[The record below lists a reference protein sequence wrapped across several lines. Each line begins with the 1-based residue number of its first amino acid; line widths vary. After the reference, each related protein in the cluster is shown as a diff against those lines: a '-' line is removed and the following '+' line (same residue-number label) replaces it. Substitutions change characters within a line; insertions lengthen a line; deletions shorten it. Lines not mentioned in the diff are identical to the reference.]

1 MGSESMSLSAFQ
13 LNGKNALVTGSHRG
27 LGASIVLALAEAG
40 ANVACHGL
48 SSQPGTICADIQALG
63 RRSVYF
69 PGDLVESHVCSALIE
84 KTVAEFG
91 SLDIL
96 VNNAGIIRRAPSVEH
111 TLEDWNQ
118 VISIDLTAVFRLSQ
132 LAARQ
137 MFKQATPGKILNI
150 ASVLSFQG
158 GILVPSYAAAKGG
171 VVQLTRAFA
180 NEWAAKGINVNA
192 IAPGYMV
199 TDNTTALRND
209 QLRSRQILD
218 RIPAGRWG
226 EPADLAGA
234 AVFLCSAASDYV
246 HGHVLVVDGGWLAR

>member
-1 MGSESMSLSAFQ
+1 MSLSSFQ
-13 LNGKNALVTGSHRG
+13 LNGKTALVTGSHRG
-27 LGASIVLALAEAG
+27 LGSAIALALAEAG
-40 ANVACHGL
+40 ADVACHGR
-48 SSQPGTICADIQALG
+48 SSDPGPVCAQIQALG
-63 RRSVYF
+63 RRSAYF
-69 PGDLVESHVCSALIE
+69 SADLAEADACSTLIE

-96 VNNAGIIRRAPSVEH
+96 VNNAGIIRRSPAAEYSA
-111 TLEDWNQ
+111 EDWDQ

-137 MFKQATPGKILNI
+137 MLKQGTPGKILNI

-158 GILVPSYAAAKGG
+158 GILVPAYAAAKGG

-192 IAPGYMV
+192 IAPGYMA

-209 QLRSRQILD
+209 ANRSRQILE

-226 EPADLAGA
+226 DPADLAGA
-234 AVFLCSAASDYV
+234 AVFLCSQASDYV
-246 HGHVLVVDGGWLAR
+246 HGHVLAVDGGWLSR